1 MTLVTIITPSLN
13 QGAYLEQT
21 IRSVLEQDHG
31 QIQYLVV
38 DGGSADGSVE
48 IIRRYASKIDW
59 WVSEPDLGQADAIN
73 KALARARGE
82 VVAWIN
88 SDDYY
93 LPGAIAEAVRG
104 LESRPGVALLYG
116 DMLAVDEH
124 GDVTNLFRYPQISL
138 EDLLSFH
145 IIGQPSVFLRRSA
158 VEKAGRLDPTFH
170 LLLDHQ
176 LWIRVALQGELFHCP
191 KILAAARFHP
201 AAKNRARAHEFG
213 GEAFRIVD
221 WAAQHNDLASAL
233 AGVNAR
239 ARAAAYRVQARYLLD
254 AGEPRGAL
262 QAWFRALAMHPATAL
277 ARLNILAS
285 AFLDILGL
293 GGVRRAW
300 LQRRRAALSGYGTQR

>member
-13 QGAYLEQT
+13 QAAYLEQT
-21 IRSVLEQDHG
+21 IRSVLEQDYG

-38 DGGSADGSVE
+38 DGGSVDGSVE
-48 IIRRYASKIDW
+48 IIKRYASKLDW

-93 LPGAIAEAVRG
+93 LPGAITEAVRG
-104 LESRPGVALLYG
+104 LESQPGAALLYG

-124 GDVTNLFRYPQISL
+124 GNATNVFHYPVISL
-138 EDLLSFH
+138 EDLLCFH
-145 IIGQPSVFLRRSA
+145 IIGQPAVFLRRSA
-158 VEKAGRLDPTFH
+158 VEKAGGLDPTFH

-176 LWIRVALQGELFHCP
+176 LWIRAARQGELVHTP

-201 AAKNRARAHEFG
+201 AAKNRARAREFG
-213 GEAFRIVD
+213 GEAFRVLE
-221 WAAQHNDLASAL
+221 WASHQDDLASAL
-233 AGVNAR
+233 GRVRAR

-262 QAWFRALAMHPATAL
+262 QAWTRALTAHPATAL

-285 AFLDILGL
+285 AVLDILGL

-300 LQRRRAALSGYGTQR
+300 LRRRQAALSGYGAQR